1 MMDVTEVLQW
11 VLGIGLT
18 VLGWFARQL
27 WGAVQELKQ
36 DLAELKE
43 ELPIYYVRKDD
54 FKEFRHS
61 IMEALQRIEN
71 LLYQKADK

>member
-1 MMDVTEVLQW
+1 MMDITEVLQW

>member
-1 MMDVTEVLQW
+1 MEMVEIFQML
-11 VLGIGLT
+11 LGFGLA
-18 VLGWFARQL
+18 VIGWFARVL
-27 WGAVQELKQ
+27 WAAVQELKD

-54 FKEFRHS
+54 FKEFRES
-61 IMEALQRIEN
+61 VMNSLQRIEN